1 MVRALM
7 LSGLKTVVLWKRQE
21 VELEVAKVKMFSLS
35 NQDGLDQG
43 WVTSE
48 GQSKHVRCFEDR
60 ASEIRLR

>member
-1 MVRALM
+1 MCPKMMVSALM

-43 WVTSE
+43 
-48 GQSKHVRCFEDR
+48 
-60 ASEIRLR
+60 